1 MPRSTTVRA
10 GTLFAVLPWLAIS
23 CGTKIATQPSP
34 NQSITSVPAGEQYLN
49 SPQQEHRELLVDG
62 RATPIEWNLAGSP
75 TYVLLHGIGGGGD
88 YLAAVRSIWSYDR
101 FGAPQAIYFLLQW
114 PDPTFSALDHPCIND
129 SADILDEQ
137 GNLLVN
143 CRAGNDI
150 LVRPTTWH
158 LGPSEEDQLTV
169 EIFSDSLGNYPA
181 DNWRWGL
188 ETTDPV
194 FPSSTVE
201 FTGAKED
208 SRGQFE
214 HPAAGFMEDRYDRG
228 SGPVP
233 DEGQRTYVQNYT
245 AYPNGIVPQMIASK
259 GTRDTR
265 LNRGKPTSYV
275 VWSYVAKPLTPCD
288 SLNPVR
294 IDDSSV
300 RDKTWNP
307 GDYVPAWRDTFPSAS
322 QFDVLARAN
331 WAAGKWNLEIR
342 RDLTTYYKAPS
353 DTTDPSKWTPWTDD
367 VQLVEGRHYMI
378 RITIYDASSTRGS
391 RSILLPLYLKPR

>member
-143 CRAGNDI
+143 CRAGPADHVAPGAERRGPAHGRDLLRLPGQLSRRQLALGFGDDRSRLPFI
-150 LVRPTTWH
+150 HGGIHGSQRGLAWPVRASRGRFHGGPVRP
-158 LGPSEEDQLTV
+158 GE
-169 EIFSDSLGNYPA
+169 
-181 DNWRWGL
+181 R
-188 ETTDPV
+188 
-194 FPSSTVE
+194 
-201 FTGAKED
+201 
-208 SRGQFE
+208 
-214 HPAAGFMEDRYDRG
+214 
-228 SGPVP
+228 SGP
-233 DEGQRTYVQNYT
+233 R
-245 AYPNGIVPQMIASK
+245 
-259 GTRDTR
+259 
-265 LNRGKPTSYV
+265 
-275 VWSYVAKPLTPCD
+275 
-288 SLNPVR
+288 
-294 IDDSSV
+294 
-300 RDKTWNP
+300 
-307 GDYVPAWRDTFPSAS
+307 
-322 QFDVLARAN
+322 
-331 WAAGKWNLEIR
+331 
-342 RDLTTYYKAPS
+342 
-353 DTTDPSKWTPWTDD
+353 
-367 VQLVEGRHYMI
+367 
-378 RITIYDASSTRGS
+378 
-391 RSILLPLYLKPR
+391 

>member
-10 GTLFAVLPWLAIS
+10 GILFAVLPWLAIS

-169 EIFSDSLGNYPA
+169 KFVDGS
-181 DNWRWGL
+181 L
-188 ETTDPV
+188 ETVGRQLALGFGDDRSRLPFIHGGIHGSQRGLAWPV
-194 FPSSTVE
+194 R
-201 FTGAKED
+201 A
-208 SRGQFE
+208 SRGRFHGGPVRPGE
-214 HPAAGFMEDRYDRG
+214 R
-228 SGPVP
+228 SGP
-233 DEGQRTYVQNYT
+233 R
-245 AYPNGIVPQMIASK
+245 
-259 GTRDTR
+259 
-265 LNRGKPTSYV
+265 
-275 VWSYVAKPLTPCD
+275 
-288 SLNPVR
+288 
-294 IDDSSV
+294 
-300 RDKTWNP
+300 
-307 GDYVPAWRDTFPSAS
+307 
-322 QFDVLARAN
+322 
-331 WAAGKWNLEIR
+331 
-342 RDLTTYYKAPS
+342 
-353 DTTDPSKWTPWTDD
+353 
-367 VQLVEGRHYMI
+367 
-378 RITIYDASSTRGS
+378 
-391 RSILLPLYLKPR
+391 